1 MPLARVGMLVYKV
14 RVEENGVNL
23 VRDRGS
29 GVRGRERISLVVWL
43 EKRRERKSIQQESG
57 PL

>member
-1 MPLARVGMLVYKV
+1 MARVGMLVYRV